1 MLLLAVLVDAVIS
14 TEPCLRALIVSP
26 SAKLRRNSLAR
37 GTRDGRPFPLFAAV
51 TGRLWFKYSHNYIGY
66 ILVVSVTKKH
76 LIFTRNV
83 EFSVAIGDSQYFSA
97 DKLLGEFIASAR

>member
-76 LIFTRNV
+76 LIFTRKIYMLI
-83 EFSVAIGDSQYFSA
+83 SVSSTA
-97 DKLLGEFIASAR
+97 